1 MGQAWAWGLSG
12 WPFYYRS
19 HNIPMTF
26 ILTFT
31 FHKEG
36 TETQH
41 HGVTFSE
48 SHSQK
53 AADRIQTKGHLPG
66 TPFFE
71 DRSEKRQY
79 KEVESFEN
87 TRRCRLRSDRGPT
100 SVLIFSPT
108 DGSKCAS
115 PWKPKTNYYHLRES
129 LTIHVQLLMQHSN
142 YYTCS

>member
-1 MGQAWAWGLSG
+1 MNLIYLIISFNGSGMGLGLSR
-12 WPFYYRS
+12 WSFYYKS
-19 HNIPMTF
+19 HNIPMTL

-53 AADRIQTKGHLPG
+53 VADQIQTNGHLPG

-79 KEVESFEN
+79 KEVEFFEN
-87 TRRCRLRSDRGPT
+87 TRRFRLRSDRDPT
-100 SVLIFSPT
+100 SVLIFLPQM
-108 DGSKCAS
+108 A
-115 PWKPKTNYYHLRES
+115 PN
-129 LTIHVQLLMQHSN
+129 VLLLGN
-142 YYTCS
+142 PRLITTTYVNR